1 MGESAQLLDELRHA
15 IDTQQRD
22 FLTGSL
28 AQLRDFDQRLA
39 PLADELDAY
48 MREGKRLRPILLLL
62 GFLSAGTHPTDPT
75 DALGP
80 ALALEL
86 LHTCALMHD
95 DIIDQAATRR
105 GRPSVHTGFAD
116 RHREQLLSGDGELYG
131 IAVAILLGDLAF
143 TYADK
148 AFFAS
153 SANAEPLMAAFRIFT
168 LLREE
173 VMAGQFLDVEAAA
186 QQNTDTVTALRI
198 AALKS
203 GRYSVARPL
212 EIGAVLAGANA
223 NHVAGLFAFGEP
235 LGRAFQ
241 LQDDLLGVFGDTA
254 TTGKSA
260 SSDLAEN
267 KRTVLIAETLARV
280 DEPTRQYVETN
291 LGPNARNDAIAARLR
306 EIIVTSG
313 ARAAVEARIAEETA
327 SAEQALATL
336 TLDPTYRQA
345 FVTVS
350 TLLTQRNR

>member
-1 MGESAQLLDELRHA
+1 MAESNQLLAELHRL
-15 IDTQQRD
+15 IDAEQQR
-22 FLTGSL
+22 FLSSSL
-28 AQLRDFDQRLA
+28 AQLCAVDDRLT
-39 PLADELDAY
+39 PLANELDAY
-48 MREGKRLRPILLLL
+48 MCEGKRLRPILLLL
-62 GFLSAGTHPTDPT
+62 GFLSTGDYPGEPT

-105 GRPSVHTGFAD
+105 GRPSVHTGFAA
-116 RHREQLLSGDGELYG
+116 RHRNDRLSGEADLYG
-131 IAVAILLGDLAF
+131 VAVAILLGDLAF

-153 SANAEPLMAAFRIFT
+153 NAPAEPLLAAFRHFT

-186 QQNTDTVTALRI
+186 QQDTDTATALRI

-212 EIGAVLAGANA
+212 QIGAVLAGAQSS
-223 NHVAGLFAFGEP
+223 HVSGLFAFGEP

-241 LQDDLLGVFGDTA
+241 LQDDLLGVFGDAA

-280 DEPTRQYVETN
+280 DEPTRQYVEAQ
-291 LGPNARNDAIAARLR
+291 LGPNANDPDVAARLR
-306 EIIVTSG
+306 DIIVSCG
-313 ARAAVEARIAEETA
+313 ARTAVEQRIATETA
-327 SAEQALATL
+327 AAEHALTTL
-336 TLDPTYRQA
+336 VLHPTYRQA

>member
-1 MGESAQLLDELRHA
+1 MAESDQLLAELRQL
-15 IDTQQRD
+15 IDTEQQR
-22 FLTGSL
+22 FLTSSL
-28 AQLRDFDQRLA
+28 AQLCAFDERLT
-39 PLADELDAY
+39 PLANELDAY
-48 MREGKRLRPILLLL
+48 MRDGKRLRPILLLL
-62 GFLSAGTHPTDPT
+62 GFLSAGEYPGEVT

-105 GRPSVHTGFAD
+105 GRPSVHTGFAVRHQHD
-116 RHREQLLSGDGELYG
+116 RLSGDHDLYG
-131 IAVAILLGDLAF
+131 VAVAILLGDLAF

-148 AFFAS
+148 AFFAT
-153 SANAEPLMAAFRIFT
+153 NAQPETLLAAFRNFT

-186 QQNTDTVTALRI
+186 QQNTDTDTALRI

-212 EIGAVLAGANA
+212 EIGAVLAGAQA
-223 NHVAGLFAFGEP
+223 SHVSGLFAFGEP

-241 LQDDLLGVFGDTA
+241 LQDDLLGVFGDAA
-254 TTGKSA
+254 TTGKSI

-280 DEPTRQYVETN
+280 DEPTRQYVEAQ
-291 LGPNARNDAIAARLR
+291 LGPNTLDPDIAARLR
-306 EIIVTSG
+306 DIIVTCG
-313 ARAAVEARIAEETA
+313 ARAAVEQRIATETA
-327 SAEQALATL
+327 RAEHALARL
-336 TLDPTYRQA
+336 AVHPTYRQA